1 MVAIT
6 LSGLKSLLIF
16 FGPMLLPK
24 AIQLY
29 RSIRASSRNPHG
41 AVRPMPAAVANS
53 LNLLY
58 AFAILTFI
66 FSLPYFA
73 PENVFQ
79 ATSSRLQIP
88 TDTLFVRLGKLRP
101 LSPVDEAL
109 KLKFVNLESRLLYL
123 VYGPSAL
130 ADCPFCSVDE
140 PSSYFYYAL
149 PSIMAPHLLHLLVL
163 GLVTSPLL
171 SGPEGARWRTWAT
184 LAGVGLAAL
193 EVWTVGTYNH
203 KQNATALRLN
213 DVEPFFWRMRTLRYV
228 GIALVDGLLG
238 YAMYL
243 TSTNR
248 WLVIPPTISERI
260 EENTRIVEGLR
271 GKLSMLGAM
280 KNTVARDKGLRERSA
295 SYWVDE
301 GQVMGEIFEER
312 EVVDSMQNALE
323 RVNVEMIETQAGG
336 MADNV
341 VRVMETVRRGMVA

>member
-1 MVAIT
+1 
-6 LSGLKSLLIF
+6 
-16 FGPMLLPK
+16 MLLPK

-41 AVRPMPAAVANS
+41 AVRPVPPAVALS

-58 AFAILTFI
+58 AFAILSFI
-66 FSLPYFA
+66 YSFSYFA
-73 PENVFQ
+73 PDNIFGT
-79 ATSSRLQIP
+79 TSSRLQIP
-88 TDTLFVRLGKLRP
+88 TDTLFVRLSKLRP
-101 LSPVDEAL
+101 LGAIDEAL
-109 KLKFVNLESRLLYL
+109 KSKFVNLESRLLYL
-123 VYGPSAL
+123 VYGPSVL
-130 ADCPFCSVDE
+130 AECPFCSADE

-149 PSIMAPHLLHLLVL
+149 PSILTPHLLHLVVL
-163 GLVTSPLL
+163 GLATSPLL
-171 SGPEGARWRTWAT
+171 SGSEGARWRTWAA
-184 LAGVGLAAL
+184 LAGVTLAAL

-203 KQNATALRLN
+203 KQNATALRSGDL
-213 DVEPFFWRMRTLRYV
+213 EWFFWRMRTLRYV
-228 GIALVDGLLG
+228 GFTVIDGLLG

-248 WLVIPPTISERI
+248 WLVIPPTISERL

-280 KNTVARDKGLRERSA
+280 KNTVARDKNLRERSA

-301 GQVMGEIFEER
+301 GRIMGEVFEER
-312 EVVDSMQNALE
+312 EVVDSMQSALE

-341 VRVMETVRRGMVA
+341 VRVIEGMRKSMVS

>member
-29 RSIRASSRNPHG
+29 RSIRSSSNNPHG
-41 AVRPMPAAVANS
+41 RIRPIPPAVAAS

-58 AFAILTFI
+58 AFAIFA
-66 FSLPYFA
+66 FVASLPYFA

-79 ATSSRLQIP
+79 TTSSRLQIP

-101 LSPVDEAL
+101 LNAVDEAL
-109 KLKFVNLESRLLYL
+109 RSKFVNLESRLLYL
-123 VYGPSAL
+123 VYGPSVL
-130 ADCPFCSVDE
+130 ATCPFCTSDE

-149 PSIMAPHLLHLLVL
+149 PSILAPHLLHLAVL
-163 GLVTSPLL
+163 GLVTSWTV
-171 SGPEGARWRTWAT
+171 SGPEGSRWRIWAS
-184 LAGVGLAAL
+184 LLGVTLAAL
-193 EVWTVGTYNH
+193 EVYTIGTYDH

-213 DVEPFFWRMRTLRYV
+213 DIEPLYWRMRTLRCV
-228 GIALVDGLLG
+228 GFALMDGLLG

-248 WLVIPPTISERI
+248 WLVMPPTTSERI
-260 EENTRIVEGLR
+260 EENTRIIESLR

-280 KNTVARDKGLRERSA
+280 KNTVARDKGLRERNA
-295 SYWVDE
+295 AYWVDE
-301 GQVMGEIFEER
+301 GQYMGEIFEDR
-312 EVVDSMQNALE
+312 EVVDGMQNALE
-323 RVNVEMIETQAGG
+323 RVNVEMIESQAGG
-336 MADNV
+336 MADSIVN
-341 VRVMETVRRGMVA
+341 VMENMRKGMGA

>member
-1 MVAIT
+1 
-6 LSGLKSLLIF
+6 
-16 FGPMLLPK
+16 MLLPK

-41 AVRPMPAAVANS
+41 RIRPTPPAVAVS
-53 LNLLY
+53 LNILY
-58 AFAILTFI
+58 AFAIFAFI
-66 FSLPYFA
+66 YSLPYFA
-73 PENVFQ
+73 PQNIFH

-88 TDTLFVRLGKLRP
+88 TDTLFVRLGKLRA
-101 LSPVDEAL
+101 LDSVDEAL
-109 KLKFVNLESRLLYL
+109 KSKFVSLESRLLYL
-123 VYGPSAL
+123 VYGPAAL
-130 ADCPFCSVDE
+130 AECPFCTSDE

-149 PSIMAPHLLHLLVL
+149 PSIMAPHLLHLAIL
-163 GLVTSPLL
+163 GLVTCSLV
-171 SGPEGARWRTWAT
+171 SGPEGARWRTWAAI
-184 LAGVGLAAL
+184 AGVALAAL

-213 DVEPFFWRMRTLRYV
+213 DLEPFYWRMRTLRYV
-228 GIALVDGLLG
+228 GFALIDGLLG

-260 EENTRIVEGLR
+260 EENTRLVEGLR

-280 KNTVARDKGLRERSA
+280 KNTVSRDKGLRERHA
-295 SYWVDE
+295 AYWVDE
-301 GQVMGEIFEER
+301 GRYMGEIFEDR

-336 MADNV
+336 MADSIV
-341 VRVMETVRRGMVA
+341 GVMENLRKGMGG